1 MLKAIF
7 HPKAF
12 LSTKRNVKLGLAAR
26 TQVIQVLENTALN
39 VRGICKV
46 TGLSYRI
53 VVHHLRLL
61 ETEKVATRR
70 GKKPFTWELTGVG
83 QQRLVN
89 IKSH

>member
-89 IKSH
+89 IKSY